1 MHQDNHINSVMFIC
15 FDWTVRILNHRGFC
29 ARLVR
34 NFCVPDTV
42 TNIGFLKQINKT
54 QTVISIQPYTTIEL

>member
-1 MHQDNHINSVMFIC
+1 MG

-34 NFCVPDTV
+34 LSA
-42 TNIGFLKQINKT
+42 FLILLEK
-54 QTVISIQPYTTIEL
+54 

>member
-1 MHQDNHINSVMFIC
+1 MHSFKSYASGVNNKQRVIIY

-34 NFCVPDTV
+34 KLCVPDTV

-54 QTVISIQPYTTIEL
+54 QAVILI